1 LGHKTPSTRHITRKP
16 SLMKLREL
24 KKFAIFGLVPLGA
37 FVFVLIVPFI
47 NGLIATFTDWDG
59 FKTTKFVGFDNYIE
73 AFGDERFWG
82 TLNFTFAFVVVS
94 VILVN
99 VVGFFLALLVTV
111 KMRGAT
117 ALRTFFF
124 VPNLIGGVILGVIW
138 QFIFDRALVNMS
150 ENLGWNIFQ
159 TSWLIEPDTAFWA
172 LIIVTTWQS
181 AGYVMIIYVTG
192 IMSIDTDVLEASR
205 IDGAGPIRTLWS
217 IKLPL
222 MMQAFT
228 ISLFLTMRNAF
239 MAYDVNL
246 SLTGGGPYRSTEL
259 ISMHVYTEAFD
270 FGNFGSGQA
279 KAVIMFIVIA
289 LAALTQVIISK
300 RMEVQR

>member
-1 LGHKTPSTRHITRKP
+1 MNIRAV
-16 SLMKLREL
+16 
-24 KKFAIFGLVPLGA
+24 KKFAIFALVPLAA
-37 FVFVLIVPFI
+37 FLFVLIIPFI

-59 FKTTKFVGFDNYIE
+59 FKSTKFVGFDNYIL
-73 AFGDERFWG
+73 AFADERFWE
-82 TLNFTFAFVVVS
+82 TLRFTLGFVVVS
-94 VILVN
+94 VLLVN
-99 VVGFFLALLVTV
+99 LIGFLLALLVTIP
-111 KMRGAT
+111 MRGANV
-117 ALRTFFF
+117 LRTAFF
-124 VPNLIGGVILGVIW
+124 VSNLIGGVILGVIW

-150 ENLGWNIFQ
+150 ENFEWGIFQ
-159 TSWLIEPDTAFWA
+159 TSWLIEPSTAFWA

-192 IMSIDTDVLEASR
+192 IMSIESDVLEAAR
-205 IDGAGPIRTLWS
+205 IDGATPFRTLIS

-246 SLTGGGPYRSTEL
+246 SLTNGGPYRSTEL

-270 FGNFGSGQA
+270 FGNFGTGQA
-279 KAVIMFIVIA
+279 KAVIMFIIIA
-289 LAALTQVIISK
+289 LAAITQVTISK

>member
-1 LGHKTPSTRHITRKP
+1 MNIRTV
-16 SLMKLREL
+16 
-24 KKFAIFGLVPLGA
+24 KKFATFALVPLAA
-37 FVFVLIVPFI
+37 FLFVLIIPFV

-59 FKTTKFVGFDNYIE
+59 FKSTKFVGFDNYIL
-73 AFGDERFWG
+73 AFADERFWE
-82 TLNFTFAFVVVS
+82 TLRFTLGFVVVS
-94 VILVN
+94 VLLVN
-99 VVGFFLALLVTV
+99 LIGFLLALLVTIP
-111 KMRGAT
+111 MRGANV
-117 ALRTFFF
+117 LRTAFF

-138 QFIFDRALVNMS
+138 QFIFDRALVNMA
-150 ENLGWNIFQ
+150 ENFEWGIFQ
-159 TSWLIEPDTAFWA
+159 TSWLIEPSTAFWA

-192 IMSIDTDVLEASR
+192 IMSIESDVLEAAR
-205 IDGAGPIRTLWS
+205 IDGASPFRTLVS

-246 SLTGGGPYRSTEL
+246 SLTNGGPYRSTEL

-270 FGNFGSGQA
+270 FGNFGTGQA
-279 KAVIMFIVIA
+279 KAVIMFIIIA
-289 LAALTQVIISK
+289 LAAITQVTISK